1 LDLLTPKPVRTL
13 TPPNPPLHD
22 DVVLLRPPEPADA
35 AALLP
40 IRSEEDTRRW
50 MLWDDE
56 PPPDH
61 AEILANIERARQ
73 SWAAGTWAVFV
84 ITVDGTVV
92 GGANL
97 GFYEHDIAEG
107 SYFLAQA
114 ARGKG
119 YATRTLRL
127 LARWAFEENGIERLE
142 LRVDPRNEASIRLAE
157 RVGFM
162 REGIERASRRAT
174 DGSRFDSVV
183 FSLLPGE
190 L

>member
-1 LDLLTPKPVRTL
+1 MRGLI
-13 TPPNPPLHD
+13 PPNPPLED
-22 DVVLLRPPEPADA
+22 GVVLLRPPDAADA
-35 AALLP
+35 HALLP

-61 AEILANIERARQ
+61 EEILANIERARQ
-73 SWAAGTWAVFV
+73 SWAEGTWAVFV
-84 ITVDGTVV
+84 ITVGGEIV

-107 SYFLAQA
+107 SYFLARA

-127 LARWAFEENGIERLE
+127 LARWAFEKNGIERLE
-142 LRVDPRNEASIRLAE
+142 LRVDPRNEASLRLAE
-157 RVGFM
+157 RVGFT

-190 L
+190 LA

>member
-1 LDLLTPKPVRTL
+1 VREL
-13 TPPNPPLHD
+13 IPPDPPLQD
-22 DVVLLRPPEPADA
+22 DIVLLRPPELGDAD
-35 AALLP
+35 ALLP

-61 AEILANIERARQ
+61 AEILANIERAQQ
-73 SWAAGTWAVFV
+73 SWAEGTWAVFV
-84 ITVDGTVV
+84 ITVDGEIV

-97 GFYEHDIAEG
+97 GFYEHEIAEG
-107 SYFLAQA
+107 SYFLARA
-114 ARGKG
+114 VRGRG

-142 LRVDPRNEASIRLAE
+142 LRVDPRNEASLRLAE
-157 RVGFM
+157 RVGFT
-162 REGIERASRRAT
+162 REGIERASRHAT

>member
-1 LDLLTPKPVRTL
+1 ML
-13 TPPNPPLHD
+13 TPPDPPLQD

-35 AALLP
+35 DALLP

-61 AEILANIERARQ
+61 DEILANIERARL
-73 SWAAGTWAVFV
+73 SWADRTWAVFV
-84 ITVDGTVV
+84 ITVDGAIV

-97 GFYEHDIAEG
+97 GFYDHDIAEA
-107 SYFLAQA
+107 SYFLSQA
-114 ARGKG
+114 ARGQG

-142 LRVDPRNEASIRLAE
+142 LRVDPRNDASIRLAE
-157 RVGFM
+157 RVGFT

-183 FSLLPGE
+183 FSLLPDE

>member
-1 LDLLTPKPVRTL
+1 MRKL
-13 TPPNPPLHD
+13 TPPDPPLQD
-22 DVVLLRPPEPADA
+22 GVVLLRPPEAADA
-35 AALLP
+35 DALRP

-73 SWAAGTWAVFV
+73 SWADGTWAVFV
-84 ITVDGTVV
+84 IKVDGAIV

-97 GFYEHDIAEG
+97 GFYDHDIAEA
-107 SYFLAQA
+107 SYFLARS

-127 LARWAFEENGIERLE
+127 LARWAFEANGIERLE
-142 LRVDPRNEASIRLAE
+142 VRVHPRNEASIRLAE
-157 RVGFM
+157 RVGFT
-162 REGIERASRRAT
+162 REGTERASRRGT

-190 L
+190 LA

>member
-1 LDLLTPKPVRTL
+1 VRTL
-13 TPPNPPLHD
+13 TPPDPPLQD

-35 AALLP
+35 DALLP

-61 AEILANIERARQ
+61 DEILANIQRAQQ
-73 SWAAGTWAVFV
+73 SWADGTWAVFTIIV
-84 ITVDGTVV
+84 AGEIV

-97 GFYEHDIAEG
+97 GFYDHDIAEG
-107 SYFLAQA
+107 SYFLARA

-127 LARWAFEENGIERLE
+127 LAQWAFEKNGIERLE
-142 LRVDPRNEASIRLAE
+142 LRVDPRNDASIRLAQ
-157 RVGFM
+157 RVGFT
-162 REGIERASRRAT
+162 REGVERASRRAT

-183 FSLLPGE
+183 FSLLADE
-190 L
+190 T

>member
-1 LDLLTPKPVRTL
+1 MRTL

>member
-1 LDLLTPKPVRTL
+1 MRTL
-13 TPPNPPLHD
+13 TPPDPPLQD

-61 AEILANIERARQ
+61 AEILANIERARR
-73 SWAAGTWAVFV
+73 SWSDGTWAVFV
-84 ITVDGTVV
+84 IEVEGEIV

-97 GFYEHDIAEG
+97 GFYDHDIAEG
-107 SYFLAQA
+107 SYFLGRA

-119 YATRTLRL
+119 YATRALRL
-127 LARWAFEENGIERLE
+127 LAQWAFDENGIERLE

-157 RVGFM
+157 RVGFT